1 MNITA
6 IKKLLTVLENS
17 ILVFFLI
24 HCPDLRAHHIQSNV
38 TKVEIRSPLGY
49 ISGCWTNFFEL
60 KKRGKEKHDVLIIKT
75 LGNNCY
81 RPRKILKPNKLGK

>member
-1 MNITA
+1 MNIIV
-6 IKKLLTVLENS
+6 IKKLLAALKNS
-17 ILVFFLI
+17 FFFFFLVY
-24 HCPDLRAHHIQSNV
+24 CPDLRAHHIQPNAI
-38 TKVEIRSPLGY
+38 KVEIRSPLGY